1 MKRALKIYIWAWVV
15 AVVSTFIAVLVAACV
30 PSHHDLAKD
39 PNNIEKVIKVDLPD
53 ISCVESTD
61 NLDRGASRWDV
72 YVHHAKFSET
82 LSANS
87 INVMDER
94 CQTDSAHWQKDEDKG
109 CYSYTC
115 SGGIDELYSI
125 SCTIYEDHFVLTYE
139 VDESEGIL
147 LLCSF
152 VIVYYVLM
160 IWGIARCV
168 IALIRKATRRKIT
181 FLHKQTAQ

>member
-1 MKRALKIYIWAWVV
+1 MKKALKIYIGAWGIVIVSTIFAIVV
-15 AVVSTFIAVLVAACV
+15 ASLV

-61 NLDRGASRWDV
+61 NLDRGTSRWDV
-72 YVHHAKFSET
+72 YVHHAKFSEA

-152 VIVYYVLM
+152 VIAYYILM
-160 IWGIARCV
+160 IWGIVLFV
-168 IALIRKATRRKIT
+168 IALIRRATRRKNN
-181 FLHKQTAQ
+181 FSA